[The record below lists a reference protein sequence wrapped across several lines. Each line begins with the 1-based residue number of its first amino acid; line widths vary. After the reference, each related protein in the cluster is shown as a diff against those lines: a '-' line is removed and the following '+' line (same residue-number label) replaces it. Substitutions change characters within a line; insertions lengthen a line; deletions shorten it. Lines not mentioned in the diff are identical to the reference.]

1 MPQQKTTPLALYP
14 FTKRSKSGR
23 KINDQLPETS
33 ARKSGR
39 KFRAKCAARLEE
51 FEVRIAMA
59 TDLVNLISDLLQ
71 GIKEGNATKD
81 LCGMKFFTKI
91 S

>member
-1 MPQQKTTPLALYP
+1 MPQQRTTPLALYA
-14 FTKRSKSGR
+14 FTQRSKSGR

-33 ARKSGR
+33 ALKSGR

-51 FEVRIAMA
+51 FEVRNVMA
-59 TDLVNLISDLLQ
+59 TNLFNLISYLSK
-71 GIKEGNATKD
+71 GIKEGNAAKA
-81 LCGMKFFTKI
+81 LRGMNLLTEI